1 MPASVAI
8 IAIDYDPPGRDVA
21 GEHVVIQNLS
31 ATPVDLTGWTLRDV
45 APLRPHVFT
54 FPSFSLPLSGHVRVW
69 TKAGRRDPA
78 NLFWRR
84 RAAVWNNPG
93 DTAILRDA
101 EGNEVSR
108 FTYDDMVRA
117 LNGWQRQ
124 SPATSP
130 PARFGACMAYDA
142 VRGDVVLV
150 GGGSRATGFADTW
163 TWNGS
168 NWIERTSS
176 ERPPFVLYA
185 HMAFDPTRRVVVLWG
200 GIGHGGAYLTDT
212 WTWDGTDWT
221 KQAPATS
228 PPGRDAA
235 MMEWDGSKI
244 VLYGGV
250 TNRVR
255 RADMWAWDGE
265 TWTELAQSAAPG
277 VRAGAVTTFDE
288 AREQVVLQGGSSDTH
303 TLDDTW
309 TWDGEAWAQQQRT
322 PNPGNRVAAAAAW
335 DGSRVLVF
343 GGVESAAVPSLD
355 ALWAWD
361 GTSWSNVPDTGPVP
375 RPLSPMARNAFGHG
389 IVLFGGA
396 DNVNAGDFGDTWTY
410 RRAAVV

>member
-21 GEHVVIQNLS
+21 GEQVVLQNLS
-31 ATPVDLTGWTLRDV
+31 TAPVDLTGWTLRDI
-45 APLRPHVFT
+45 APVRPHVFT
-54 FPSFSLPLSGHVRVW
+54 FPSFSLPSSGHVRVW
-69 TKAGRRDPA
+69 TKSGTRDST
-78 NLFWRR
+78 NLFWKR

-101 EGNEVSR
+101 DGTEVSR
-108 FTYDDMVRA
+108 FTYDDTLRA
-117 LNGWQRQ
+117 LHGWQRRL
-124 SPATSP
+124 PATSP

-142 VRGDVVLV
+142 VRGNVVLV
-150 GGGSRATGFADTW
+150 GGGSRAKGFGDTW
-163 TWNGS
+163 TWDGS
-168 NWIERTSS
+168 NWTEPTPSAGL
-176 ERPPFVLYA
+176 PFVLYGN
-185 HMAFDPTRRVVVLWG
+185 MAFDPARRVVVLWG
-200 GIGHGGAYLTDT
+200 GIGYGGAYLADT

-221 KQAPATS
+221 KHTPATS

-235 MMEWDGSKI
+235 MMEWDGSNI

-265 TWTELAQSAAPG
+265 TWKQLAESAAPG

-288 AREQVVLQGGSSDTH
+288 TRAQVVLQGGTSDTH
-303 TLDDTW
+303 TLHDTW
-309 TWDGEAWAQQQRT
+309 TWDGETWAQRQPT
-322 PNPGNRVAAAAAW
+322 PNPGNRVAAASAW
-335 DGSRVLVF
+335 DGSRALVF
-343 GGVESAAVPSLD
+343 GGVRSAAVPSLD
-355 ALWAWD
+355 GLWAWD
-361 GTSWSNVPDTGPVP
+361 GSGWSNLPDTGPVP
-375 RPLSPMARNAFGHG
+375 RPLSPMARNAFGQG

-410 RRAAVV
+410 RRAIAV